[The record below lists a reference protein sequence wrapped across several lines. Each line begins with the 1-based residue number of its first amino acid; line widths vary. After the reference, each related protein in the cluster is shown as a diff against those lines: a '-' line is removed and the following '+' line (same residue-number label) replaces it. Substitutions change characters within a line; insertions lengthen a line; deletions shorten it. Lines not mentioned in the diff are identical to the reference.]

1 MSSAQTPGAA
11 RPLPAGPTIVLAAAV
26 ATLVV
31 VVIAPFV
38 VPVLWALLLA
48 YVTWPLYR
56 WLTRRWRHRAGFAAF
71 ALTIGVAAAII
82 APMIA
87 KPLILFAA
95 NSTCRDGLVNASAAR
110 TGYTAVRLSIRS
122 AQ

>member
-1 MSSAQTPGAA
+1 MPVTDP
-11 RPLPAGPTIVLAAAV
+11 RVD
-26 ATLVV
+26 
-31 VVIAPFV
+31 FV
-38 VPVLWALLLA
+38 VM
-48 YVTWPLYR
+48 
-56 WLTRRWRHRAGFAAF
+56 AF
-71 ALTIGVAAAII
+71 EAVRDYANFLI